1 MKEKNPFEVKSDNSK
16 ILSIL
21 EKVKR
26 QNFMDW
32 GEIEIAESVLNNTQ
46 KTYSDI
52 KNHSYVNPK
61 G

>member
-1 MKEKNPFEVKSDNSK
+1 MKKRNSFEVKSDKSK

-26 QNFMDW
+26 QNLMDW
-32 GEIEIAESVLNNTQ
+32 GEIEIAESVLNNTR
-46 KTYSDI
+46 KIYSDK
-52 KNHSYVNPK
+52 KNLYTNPK

>member
-1 MKEKNPFEVKSDNSK
+1 MKKKKSFEVKSDNSK

-32 GEIEIAESVLNNTQ
+32 GEIEIAESVLNNTR

-52 KNHSYVNPK
+52 KNPYTNPK